1 MRKKF
6 FTIVTSVLNG
16 EKFIGDLINSIRN
29 QTFKNY
35 EYIVVD
41 GGSTDQTR
49 KILKKNSKF
58 IDKIIFKSDN
68 SMYEGIST
76 GFNNGSGKY
85 FLWLNSDDFL
95 INNFSLANLYKYLRK
110 ENDDWVTCRTA
121 FFDQKLKKIKEFI
134 PLFYPQHFI
143 SKGFCHSGSWGFI
156 QQENTIFKSSLYKKV
171 GGIDREYKQAADF
184 FLWKKF
190 AKYSKLNSINIS
202 FAAQRIWS
210 GQLTKKNK
218 NTYFNEIKVKKRKN
232 YIYFLRIFVSIIL
245 FFFYIKFKR

>member
-1 MRKKF
+1 MKKKF

-16 EKFIGDLINSIRN
+16 DKFIGDLINSIKN

-35 EYIVVD
+35 EYIIVD

-49 KILKKNSKF
+49 KIIKKNSKF
-58 IDKIIFKSDN
+58 IDKIIFKNDN
-68 SMYEGIST
+68 GMYEGIST

-85 FLWLNSDDFL
+85 YLWLNSDDFL
-95 INNFSLANLYKYLRK
+95 INKLSLANLYKYLRK
-110 ENDDWVTCRTA
+110 KNDNWVTCRTA
-121 FFDQKLKKIKEFI
+121 FFDQKFKKMKEFI
-134 PLFYPQHFI
+134 PLVYPRYII
-143 SKGFCHSGSWGFI
+143 SKGYCHSSSWGFI

-171 GGIDREYKQAADF
+171 GGIDKEYKQAADF

-190 AKYSKLNSINIS
+190 SKYSRLQSINIS

-218 NTYFNEIKVKKRKN
+218 KVYFKEIKVKKRKN
-232 YIYFLRIFVSIIL
+232 YIFFLRILISLI
-245 FFFYIKFKR
+245 FFCYIKFKK